1 MLTLRRDIW
10 PQAVILGQRTVAI
23 TNGYSGY
30 KKELVIP
37 LPTSL
42 EGLTANGPV
51 GSELVVFNR

>member
-10 PQAVILGQRTVAI
+10 PQAVIVGQRTVAI
-23 TNGYSGY
+23 TNGYSGCE
-30 KKELVIP
+30 KELVVP

-51 GSELVVFNR
+51 GSKLVVFDR